1 MKKIIYFLMAGI
13 LACQFMITNVFAAGG
28 LINLDDVVAK
38 SNEFLRYAF
47 DISDTAYAPLKN
59 DSDKKQFVVTDGDKE
74 SLYYPYE
81 TEYFEYSNDKGVTK
95 MDEISDTLTDSLVI
109 ELIMIGAYKS
119 LGCTDDQVRN
129 ILSWFDEDTGIVN
142 STNYDKYGVV
152 LEGGDYTFS
161 DDTGEA
167 TGTYVKYF
175 KFSFEKE
182 KLQNVIKDFGSIKNP
197 NYVDNDKEKF
207 TPSISFGTTSADY
220 ITIAAEVF
228 DIYNSNDTIN
238 CNIYRSEEED
248 GEYKLIGTVAC
259 DGSNYLYDKDVV
271 KGKKYFYKA
280 SAVGSNKLSDVYSAT
295 AVTEK
300 STPSDNPET
309 GISIAYVLGALIL
322 VLTFATAIVFN
333 QDKIEVK

>member
-1 MKKIIYFLMAGI
+1 MKKVIYFLMAGI
-13 LACQFMITNVFAAGG
+13 LACQFMVTNVLAAGE
-28 LINLDDVVAK
+28 LISPDDVAAK
-38 SNEFLRYAF
+38 SNEYLRYAF
-47 DISDTAYAPLKN
+47 DISDTTYAPLKN
-59 DSDKKQFVVTDGDKE
+59 DSTKKQFVFTDGDKE

-95 MDEISDTLTDSLVI
+95 ADEISDTFTDSLVT

-129 ILSWFDEDTGIVN
+129 ILSWFDEDSGTVN

-152 LEGGDYTFS
+152 LESDDYTIS

-175 KFSFEKE
+175 KFSFEKT
-182 KLQNVIKDFGSIKNP
+182 KLQNVINDFSSKMNP
-197 NYVDNDKEKF
+197 NYVNAPP
-207 TPSISFGTTSADY
+207 TITFGTTSADY
-220 ITIAAEVF
+220 ITIAAKIL
-228 DIYNSNDTIN
+228 DIDNLDNSKN
-238 CNIYRSEEED
+238 CNIYRSEEKD

-280 SAVGSNKLSDVYSAT
+280 SVVGSNKLSDVYSAT
-295 AVTEK
+295 AVTAK
-300 STPSDNPET
+300 STPSDNPDT
-309 GISIAYVLGALIL
+309 GMSMAYVLGALIL

-333 QDKIEVK
+333 RDKIEVK

>member
-1 MKKIIYFLMAGI
+1 MKKVIYFLMAGI
-13 LACQFMITNVFAAGG
+13 LACQFMVTNVLAAGE
-28 LINLDDVVAK
+28 LITPDDVVAK
-38 SNEFLRYAF
+38 SNEHLRYVF
-47 DISDTAYAPLKN
+47 DISDTTYAPLKN
-59 DSDKKQFVVTDGDKE
+59 DSTKKQFVFTDGDKE

-95 MDEISDTLTDSLVI
+95 ADEISDTLTDSLVT

-129 ILSWFDEDTGIVN
+129 ILSWFVEDSGTVN

-152 LEGGDYTFS
+152 LESDDYTIS

-175 KFSFEKE
+175 KFSFEKT
-182 KLQNVIKDFGSIKNP
+182 KLQNVINDFSSKMNP
-197 NYVDNDKEKF
+197 NYVNAPP
-207 TPSISFGTTSADY
+207 TITFGTTSADY
-220 ITIAAEVF
+220 ITIAAKIL
-228 DIYNSNDTIN
+228 DIDNLDNSKN

-280 SAVGSNKLSDVYSAT
+280 GVVGNDKLSDVYSAT
-295 AVTEK
+295 AVTAK
-300 STPSDNPET
+300 STPSDNPDT
-309 GISIAYVLGALIL
+309 GMSMAYVLGALIL
-322 VLTFATAIVFN
+322 VLTFATAIVFDR
-333 QDKIEVK
+333 DKIEVK

>member
-1 MKKIIYFLMAGI
+1 MKKVVYFLMAGI
-13 LACQFMITNVFAAGG
+13 LACQFMVTSVLADAE

-38 SNEFLRYAF
+38 SNEYLRYSF
-47 DISDTAYAPLKN
+47 DISDTTYAPLKN
-59 DSDKKQFVVTDGDKE
+59 DSAKKQFVVTDGDKE
-74 SLYYPYE
+74 SFYYPYE

-95 MDEISDTLTDSLVI
+95 TDEISDTLTDSLVI

-129 ILSWFDEDTGIVN
+129 ILSWFDEDSGIVN

-182 KLQNVIKDFGSIKNP
+182 KLQNVINDFSSKMNP
-197 NYVDNDKEKF
+197 NYVNAPP
-207 TPSISFGTTSADY
+207 TITFGTTSADY
-220 ITIAAEVF
+220 ITIATKIL
-228 DIYNSNDTIN
+228 DIDNLDNSKN
-238 CNIYRSEEED
+238 CNIYKSESED

-280 SAVGSNKLSDVYSAT
+280 SVVGSNKLSDVYSAT

-309 GISIAYVLGALIL
+309 GISIAYVLGALLL
-322 VLTFATAIVFN
+322 VLTFATGIVFN

>member
-1 MKKIIYFLMAGI
+1 MKKIICFFMAGI
-13 LACQFMITNVFAAGG
+13 LACQFMVTNVLADVK
-28 LINLDDVVAK
+28 LINPDDVAEK
-38 SNEFLRYAF
+38 GNEYLRYAF
-47 DISDTAYAPLKN
+47 DISDTTYAPLKN
-59 DSDKKQFVVTDGDKE
+59 DSAKKQFAVTLGDNDALYFPYDTDHLEYKNQNKVTTCDDFGKTFFE
-74 SLYYPYE
+74 DISLSMIIVGVYYAAGGTDE
-81 TEYFEYSNDKGVTK
+81 QISNITTWMSDDKF
-95 MDEISDTLTDSLVI
+95 SD
-109 ELIMIGAYKS
+109 
-119 LGCTDDQVRN
+119 
-129 ILSWFDEDTGIVN
+129 
-142 STNYDKYGVV
+142 YDKYGIIIETKDFEYKEENSSCSGNY
-152 LEGGDYTFS
+152 LEYL
-161 DDTGEA
+161 
-167 TGTYVKYF
+167 KL
-175 KFSFEKE
+175 SFDKE
-182 KLQNVIKDFGSIKNP
+182 KIQNVIKDFGSIKNP

-220 ITIAAEVF
+220 ITIAADIF
-228 DIYNSNDTIN
+228 DIYDSEEAKN

-280 SAVGSNKLSDVYSAT
+280 SVVGSNKLSDVYSAT

-309 GISIAYVLGALIL
+309 GISIAYVLGALLL

>member
-1 MKKIIYFLMAGI
+1 MKKVIYFLMVGI
-13 LACQFMITNVFAAGG
+13 LACQFMVTNVLADVG

-38 SNEFLRYAF
+38 SNEYLRYSF
-47 DISDTAYAPLKN
+47 DISDTTYAPLKN
-59 DSDKKQFVVTDGDKE
+59 DSTKMQFVVTDDDKE

-95 MDEISDTLTDSLVI
+95 VDEISDTLTDSLVI

-129 ILSWFDEDTGIVN
+129 ILSWFDEDSGIVN

-152 LEGGDYTFS
+152 LEGDDYTIS
-161 DDTGEA
+161 DDTDTGEA

-182 KLQNVIKDFGSIKNP
+182 KLQNVINDFSSKMNP
-197 NYVDNDKEKF
+197 NYVNAPP
-207 TPSISFGTTSADY
+207 TITFGTTSADY
-220 ITIAAEVF
+220 ITIATKIL
-228 DIYNSNDTIN
+228 DIDNLDNSKN

-280 SAVGSNKLSDVYSAT
+280 SVVGSNKLSDVYSAT

-309 GISIAYVLGALIL
+309 GISIAYVLGALLL
-322 VLTFATAIVFN
+322 VLTFATIIVFN
-333 QDKIEVK
+333 KDKIEVK